1 MADFF
6 DELRGFIKSELI
18 DVNTSIEGSIVSY
31 SAGMATVRPTGK
43 KRYADGDALD
53 YPVITDVPVRWPTFA
68 GGNAGVKGPVQS
80 GDKCIL
86 VFSQQAIDGTDD
98 LRRHDLN
105 DCYAVMVDGSTA
117 SQGGNNADM
126 VMYFGSA
133 YIRLTSAGK
142 LEINAPAGTETVAPT
157 NLYTGAITGQ
167 GGFAISGNHPDTG
180 RPSTVNGSIKII
192 GGDVEADD
200 ISLKNHGHTEQ
211 GDGNRTSNS
220 VV

>member
-6 DELRGFIKSELI
+6 EELRGFIRSELI
-18 DVNTSIEGSIVSY
+18 DVNTSIDGTIVSY
-31 SAGMATVRPTGK
+31 SAGFATVKPVGK

-53 YPVITDVPVRWPTFA
+53 YPVITNVPVKWPTFA
-68 GGNAGVKGPVQS
+68 GGNAGVKGPVQA
-80 GDKCIL
+80 GDRCIL
-86 VFSQQAIDGTDD
+86 VFSQQAIDGSDD

-105 DCYAVMVDGSTA
+105 DCFAVMVDGSQSA
-117 SQGGNNADM
+117 EGSNNDDM

-167 GGFAISGNHPDTG
+167 GGLNVSGTHPETG
-180 RPSTVNGSIKII
+180 NVSTVNGTIRIVD
-192 GGDVEADD
+192 GDVVADS
-200 ISLKNHGHTEQ
+200 ISLKNHGHIEQ
-211 GDGNRTSNS
+211 GDGNRTSDA
-220 VV
+220 VT